1 MYWERNL
8 SCAQIAKT
16 LNVKPCSVLA
26 RMIQLGIPRRRHSRR
41 SATQCLIEG
50 CISEPFSGR
59 RCEAHDRIYQQ
70 QRRTSYWF
78 RVWRWRKRG
87 IGSQEDVAG
96 MIDRAV
102 PKNLPPDIREEV
114 CQELAVKLMLNEI
127 TFDGLAQAAQANI
140 KRLFSAKC
148 RMLSLDAPVG
158 DGLTL
163 GDLVREDGK
172 VIRV

>member
-1 MYWERNL
+1 
-8 SCAQIAKT
+8 
-16 LNVKPCSVLA
+16 
-26 RMIQLGIPRRRHSRR
+26 
-41 SATQCLIEG
+41 
-50 CISEPFSGR
+50 
-59 RCEAHDRIYQQ
+59 
-70 QRRTSYWF
+70 
-78 RVWRWRKRG
+78 
-87 IGSQEDVAG
+87 